1 MSIIS
6 EKQNVMENTKKIV
19 LITGG
24 TRGIGRH
31 TCLKMAERG
40 YQVLLTYRSN
50 QEMAEEL
57 VQEIE
62 AQGYA
67 SPLIYQCD
75 MTDPEQVNGLIKF
88 IKKEVGIIDVLIN
101 NAGVLGNSKPFLLTP
116 DQEWWFTLN
125 TNIAC
130 VVNTCR
136 AVLPMM
142 IARKKGVIVNLTSL
156 SGQKGN
162 PGQSAYSASKAAIVS
177 FSKAL
182 HKEMGPLGIKINCIS
197 PGLIETDMT
206 KDINPAYFQTRLA
219 NSPLKRMGKPEE
231 VANLIAYMADEAPS
245 YLIVQE
251 ITIDGG
257 IGV

>member
-1 MSIIS
+1 
-6 EKQNVMENTKKIV
+6 V
-19 LITGG
+19 LF
-24 TRGIGRH
+24 
-31 TCLKMAERG
+31 
-40 YQVLLTYRSN
+40 TYKSN

-57 VQEIE
+57 VREME
-62 AQGYA
+62 ALGYL
-67 SPLIYQCD
+67 SPLIFQCD
-75 MTDPEQVNGLIKF
+75 MTHTEQVNHLVKY

-101 NAGVLGNSKPFLLTP
+101 NAGVLGNSKPFLMTP
-116 DQEWWFTLN
+116 DQEWWYTLN
-125 TNIAC
+125 TNVAC

-142 IARKKGVIVNLTSL
+142 ISKRKGVIVNLTSL

-182 HKEMGPLGIKINCIS
+182 HKEIGPLGIKINCIS

-206 KDINPAYFQTRLA
+206 KDISPAYFQARLA

-245 YLIVQE
+245 YLIGQE